1 MSGNGKDFY
10 ISGSSAGFLNLNSYN
25 PVSRSFLVLHRF
37 YVGGEVVS
45 LTPWLGRPLGE
56 NGFVVATVN
65 PDRLL
70 MVEVA
75 SSTPHLRIEQ
85 VIELPED
92 PGDLTFVGND
102 SVGPWEI
109 AVALPGVDEVVFL
122 GENEGQWHIVSTEA
136 CGDNPVSLVAID
148 LDGDDLK
155 ELVVANAGALSQ
167 SLGVYHQQPNGDRDL
182 EIVTLPG
189 VQPSLVAT
197 IDLDNDG
204 QLELMV
210 GSANTIEVVFYET
223 ATGSFVETER
233 AILSIVAQSL
243 REMTLSDGSQ
253 GLVVANSDRGLIE
266 LLQRSSGQWRRLDT
280 Y

>member
-1 MSGNGKDFY
+1 MRAALSRFILMVRNALAVEFPGPLIHLQDGSSLCGERVRMSGNGKDFY

-210 GSANTIEVVFYET
+210 GSANTRSE
-223 ATGSFVETER
+223 ER
-233 AILSIVAQSL
+233 RVGK
-243 REMTLSDGSQ
+243 EC
-253 GLVVANSDRGLIE
+253 
-266 LLQRSSGQWRRLDT
+266 RSRWSP
-280 Y
+280 YH